1 MSETVEP
8 LETYPFIVD
17 HDEMLA
23 GMGSFGWRIATS
35 EEHGPMM
42 ALAEKLLNSQL
53 TSAETIEWINSVTQM
68 TSWVYGKDPLEGAF
82 LIVPVSPKGLEALQT
97 GEFNPGAPDESHLAA
112 LGTLCAGAYVGAYA
126 GATHEARKAVMTA
139 TAIMRVKVF
148 GQVPAFARA
157 ANEDGARSMVSLG
170 FKPAGF
176 GADKLWMQPVINRP
190 EEKVA

>member
-8 LETYPFIVD
+8 VETYPFIVD

-42 ALAEKLLNSQL
+42 ALAEELLGSTL
-53 TSAETIEWINSVTQM
+53 ASAETLEWINSVTHM
-68 TSWVYGKDPLEGAF
+68 TSWVFGSDPLEGIF
-82 LIVPVSPKGLEALQT
+82 LIVPISPEGLEALKT
-97 GEFNPGAPDESHLAA
+97 GEFNPGDPKQSHLAA
-112 LGTLCAGAYVGAYA
+112 LGTPCAGAYVGAYA

-157 ANEDGARSMVSLG
+157 ATDDGARSMVSLG

-190 EEKVA
+190 EERVA

>member
-1 MSETVEP
+1 MSEPIEP

-42 ALAEKLLNSQL
+42 ALAERLLNADL
-53 TSAETIEWINSVTQM
+53 TSAAMIEWINSVTRM
-68 TSWVYGKDPLEGAF
+68 TSWVFGKDPLEGTF
-82 LIVPVSPKGLEALQT
+82 LIVPVSPDGLKALQT
-97 GEFNPGAPDESHLAA
+97 GAFNPGDPKQAHLAA
-112 LGTLCAGAYVGAYA
+112 LGMPCAGVYVGAYA
-126 GATHEARKAVMTA
+126 GDTHDARKAVMTA
-139 TAIMRVKVF
+139 TAILRVNVF

-157 ANEDGARSMVSLG
+157 ATEDGARSMVSLG

-176 GADKLWMQPVINRP
+176 GADKLWMQPVITRP